1 MTLSPVAVPE
11 NSRARRFP
19 PKPTMAFAV
28 ATRRRLTLTLL
39 ESGDLNRDQVLQNLH
54 RCDL

>member
-1 MTLSPVAVPE
+1 
-11 NSRARRFP
+11 
-19 PKPTMAFAV
+19 MAFAV